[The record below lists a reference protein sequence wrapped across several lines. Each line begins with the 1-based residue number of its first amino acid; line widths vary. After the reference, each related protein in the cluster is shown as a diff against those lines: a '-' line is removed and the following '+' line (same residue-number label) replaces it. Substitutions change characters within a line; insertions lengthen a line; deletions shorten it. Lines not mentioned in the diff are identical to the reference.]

1 MDVECPCR
9 QCRCLFQ
16 PTLESLSRGSPYWW
30 YCPACQDQQCGVA
43 PPHALRI
50 QLTVALGRAWRT
62 TLNVGSSDDREHQE
76 DP

>member
-1 MDVECPCR
+1 M
-9 QCRCLFQ
+9 
-16 PTLESLSRGSPYWW
+16 ESLSRGSPYWW
-30 YCPACQDQQCGVA
+30 YCPACQDQPCRVA

-50 QLTVALGRAWRT
+50 QLTVALGRPWRT